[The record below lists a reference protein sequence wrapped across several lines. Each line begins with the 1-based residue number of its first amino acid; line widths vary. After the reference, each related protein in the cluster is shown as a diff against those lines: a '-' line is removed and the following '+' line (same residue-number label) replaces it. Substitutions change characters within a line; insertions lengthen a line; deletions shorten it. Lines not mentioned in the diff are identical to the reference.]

1 MTMSVGEENAQKQ
14 LESVCPSGADVV
26 TAELA
31 KCSEAGPRQD
41 LRLKPLNLLGS
52 ISELSISELAKRKKA
67 TVPKLLAP
75 EQRLVLNSAEIA
87 SVKQLIRYFYNARAS
102 IQDDTF
108 EAESLDVLLGMI
120 YRAETLEEVDA
131 SLRKAVT
138 RALEVATGNDPLPV
152 SFLQF
157 RLSAEAPELF
167 DGVQRTRTGIDM
179 STPEEVVLEMA
190 KGMDRLVYLM

>member
-1 MTMSVGEENAQKQ
+1 MTESVGGENAQKQ
-14 LESVCPSGADVV
+14 LESACPSGADVV

-52 ISELSISELAKRKKA
+52 ISELAKRKQA

-75 EQRLVLNSAEIA
+75 EQRLVVNSAEIA
-87 SVKQLIRYFYNARAS
+87 SMKQLIRYYFYNARAS
-102 IQDDTF
+102 IQDAMF

-138 RALEVATGNDPLPV
+138 RALEIATGSDPLPV
-152 SFLQF
+152 SYLQF

-167 DGVQRTRTGIDM
+167 DGVQRTRTGVDM
-179 STPEEVVLEMA
+179 SNSEEVVLEMA
-190 KGMDRLVYLM
+190 KGLYRLVYPV

>member
-1 MTMSVGEENAQKQ
+1 MTMSVGGENAQKQ
-14 LESVCPSGADVV
+14 LESACPSGADVV

-75 EQRLVLNSAEIA
+75 EQRLVLNSSEIA
-87 SVKQLIRYFYNARAS
+87 SVKQLIRYYFYNARAS
-102 IQDDTF
+102 IKDDTF

-138 RALEVATGNDPLPV
+138 RALEIATGIDPLPI

-157 RLSAEAPELF
+157 RLSAETPELF
-167 DGVQRTRTGIDM
+167 DGVERTRTGVDM

-190 KGMDRLVYLM
+190 KGL